1 MPKTN
6 HLEKVMGWIVGGIIT
21 FGILC
26 ASYAALVHPLS
37 DITRTGLLNIALA
50 CAAALAG
57 AMNIRPQS
65 AQETPPPPPIAS
77 PDAPPAQ
84 AQRMTRDESPSPVT
98 LDEKG
103 LPPPAG

>member
-57 AMNIRPQS
+57 AMNIRPQP
-65 AQETPPPPPIAS
+65 AQETPPAPIAS

-84 AQRMTRDESPSPVT
+84 AQRMTRDESPPAVT

-103 LPPPAG
+103 MPPPAG